1 MKRLYFTLLITIL
14 SLSTVNA
21 QKRISFGAT
30 GGLFYGSA
38 DLSVSGVDIKPVL
51 DLFNATLEDL
61 EVLEGGGFYVGFLA
75 DLKIFGDLHVQP
87 ELLYANAGGESIII
101 APILAKYYIADS
113 FNLQAGPQFD
123 LVIDIP
129 TFAKDLVNE
138 FGVSLALGAGFDVN
152 DKLSLQAKYTFGLNN
167 RINDEI
173 SESTGGTVKPSLN
186 INVLLAGLVYKF

>member
-1 MKRLYFTLLITIL
+1 MKKIYFTFLVMMI
-14 SLSTVNA
+14 SLATVNA

-38 DLSVSGVDIKPVL
+38 DFSVSGADITPIL

-61 EVLEGGGFYVGFLA
+61 EVLEGGGFYIGFLA
-75 DLKIFGDLHVQP
+75 DLEIIGNLHIQP
-87 ELLYANAGGESIII
+87 ELLYANADGESIII

-123 LVIDIP
+123 LVLDIP
-129 TFAKDLVNE
+129 TFAKDWLNE
-138 FGVSLALGAGFDVN
+138 FGVSLALGVGFDFN
-152 DKLSLQAKYTFGLNN
+152 DKLSAQAKYTIGLTN

-173 SESTGGTVKPSLN
+173 SESTSGMVKPSLN